1 MLPPKCLTSCAVPYL
16 CMIACPLN
24 KRLEQLATQID
35 CADDV
40 FPANDESWSV
50 EIVDEKKP
58 APPKPTD

>member
-1 MLPPKCLTSCAVPYL
+1 MLPQKCLTSCAVPYL

-35 CADDV
+35 RADDGL
-40 FPANDESWSV
+40 PDSEESWSV
-50 EIVDEKKP
+50 EIIDEKKL